1 MAQNSRFYGKFAFMS
16 TRKKIKDTKLGK
28 WLAKKLPK
36 ALDIVGD
43 ILPDS
48 GALGIIKNIIDN
60 DPSISPEQQAEFN
73 ALIKEMYELE
83 VKDRDS
89 ARQREIGIKQTGGQ
103 DWMMFLTGIIGLAS
117 FVFLIYAVVY
127 VEGVTDN
134 DLFVHLMGMVEGVV
148 ISNIFAYYYGTSSQ
162 DRKR

>member
-1 MAQNSRFYGKFAFMS
+1 MSKEKRKERWGKV
-16 TRKKIKDTKLGK
+16 RD
-28 WLAKKLPK
+28 WLKTNAPK
-36 ALDIVGD
+36 ALNVVGD

-48 GALGIIKNIIDN
+48 GALGIIKNILDN
-60 DPSISPEQQAEFN
+60 DPDISPEQQAQFN
-73 ALIKEMYELE
+73 SLIKEMYELE